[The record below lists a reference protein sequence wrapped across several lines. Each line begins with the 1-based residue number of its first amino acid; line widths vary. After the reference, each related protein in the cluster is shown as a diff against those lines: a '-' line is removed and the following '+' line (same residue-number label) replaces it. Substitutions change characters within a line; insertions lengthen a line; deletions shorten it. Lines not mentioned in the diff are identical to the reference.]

1 MKNHMHI
8 QSIAVLFALAC
19 NSSDLDEKSIES
31 ETEQEDKTE
40 QTDQEDWTGETPE
53 SLLDVSE
60 YDSGVYTF
68 AGSGEYVSVDGVKEG
83 ASFADPMYMR
93 EGPDGWMYILD
104 RMTGTIRRMSL
115 DGTVESLVFDGPQ
128 PRDPI
133 GFDFAENG
141 DLYVASS
148 DEHCI
153 YKISDGVA
161 SVFAG
166 TCSVEGNDGAAGYED
181 GAQAKFYFPKEIVF
195 DQDGN
200 LIVADASN
208 SRIRSITPNGVTS
221 TIAGTD
227 GFGMIEDGPAL
238 SSIAYFPLS
247 VTVGDDNNVYFS
259 GLDNC
264 VRRIVDGEIETLAG
278 LCQNY
283 SNVGTDDG
291 DALDARFDVPRG
303 LYFNSSDELMIAD
316 ANNSRIRVLSADFSE
331 VSTIAGTVSGFAD
344 GPLSEAAFDY
354 PTSLVEL
361 DGGYLVADSVN
372 GRIRLLIP

>member
-1 MKNHMHI
+1 MKNPMQI
-8 QSIAVLFALAC
+8 QSIVVLFALAC
-19 NSSDLDEKSIES
+19 NSGEVDEKSIEN
-31 ETEQEDKTE
+31 ETEQEEKTE
-40 QTDQEDWTGETPE
+40 QEEWTGDTPD
-53 SLLDVSE
+53 SLFDVSE

-68 AGSGEYVSVDGVKEG
+68 AGSGEYVSVDGIKEG
-83 ASFADPMYMR
+83 ASFADPIYMR

-115 DGTVESLVFDGPQ
+115 DGTVESLSFQGPQ

-153 YKISDGVA
+153 YKISQGSS

-181 GAQAKFYFPKEIVF
+181 GAQAKFHFPKEIVF
-195 DQDGN
+195 DLDGN

-227 GFGMIEDGPAL
+227 GFGLIEDGPAL
-238 SSIAYFPLS
+238 SSIAYFPIS
-247 VTVGDDNNVYFS
+247 VTVDADNNIYFS

-264 VRRIVDGEIETLAG
+264 VRRIVDGELETLAG

-291 DALDARFDVPRG
+291 DALDARFDLPRG

-316 ANNSRIRVLSADFSE
+316 ASNSRIRVLSSDFSE
-331 VSTIAGTVSGFAD
+331 VSTLAGTVSGFAD
-344 GPLSEAAFDY
+344 GPFSEAAFDY
-354 PTSLVEL
+354 PSSLVEI
-361 DGGYLVADSVN
+361 DGAYLVTDSVN